1 MAGEINLKY
10 MAFDYNKLPKLEQK
24 VFFIT
29 FIILALFLI
38 FVGFNQLINAVN
50 SYRNGGADNVS
61 QTVSFIGE
69 GKVKA
74 APDTAKVEI
83 GLITEDKDSIS
94 VQNENS
100 AKMNKVIDYLKKEGI
115 NNEDIKTANY
125 NLSPKYEYNKGKST
139 LVGYILNQTLEV
151 TVRDL
156 DKTGEILDG
165 AVSNG
170 ANQINSIS
178 LFVDKPEELKNKARE
193 AAVKQAKEQALATS
207 KVAGFSLGRLVGF
220 SENTLGQVPVYRM
233 MEMGG
238 GASAVAPAPQIEPG
252 TQEITI
258 NVTLTYLIK

>member
-1 MAGEINLKY
+1 

-24 VFFIT
+24 VVFAAVIL
-29 FIILALFLI
+29 LALFLL
-38 FVGFNQLINAVN
+38 FTGLNQLVNAWN
-50 SYRNGGADNVS
+50 DYRNAGASNIY

-74 APDTAKVEI
+74 TPDTAKVEI
-83 GLITEDKDSIS
+83 GLITEGKDSIS

-100 AKMNKVIDYLKKEGI
+100 SKMNAVIKFLKEQKISG
-115 NNEDIKTANY
+115 EDIKTSAY
-125 NLSPKYEYNKGKST
+125 SLSPKYEYNKGKST
-139 LVGYILNQTLEV
+139 LVGYILNQALTI

-156 DKTGEILDG
+156 NKIGEILDG

-193 AAVKQAKEQALATS
+193 DAVKQAKEKAGNAA
-207 KVAGFSLGRLVGF
+207 KIAGFKLGRLVNF
-220 SENTLGQVPVYRM
+220 SENLSGEPRIYSEALG
-233 MEMGG
+233 MGG
-238 GASAVAPAPQIEPG
+238 SATAPAPQIEPG

-258 NVTLTYLIK
+258 NITLTYLIK